1 MIGTIAPI
9 QGAAIAHDGKKTI
22 ALLKRK
28 PTEPV
33 ADLISRLDAAIAAA
47 RSTGQRVDE
56 INTPS
61 SDKHYEI

>member
-9 QGAAIAHDGKKTI
+9 QGAAVAHDGKKTI

-28 PTEPV
+28 PTEPI
-33 ADLISRLDAAIAAA
+33 AALFSRLDIAIATA

-56 INTPS
+56 INSPS
-61 SDKHYEI
+61 SDLHYEL